1 MAKNLKVAELP
12 IHDSVKEILQEHGIL
27 ELFPPQE
34 DCLNAGVLDGNNIV
48 LASPTASGKTLIA
61 ELCALKHVLDNN
73 GKVIYLSPLRA
84 LASEKFE
91 EFKKYTSIKKVDGTK
106 ISVGISTGDFDSAAN
121 WLERYDIIVTTNEK
135 ADSLLRHRAKWMDNI
150 SAVIADEV
158 HLLNEAERGPTL
170 EIVIARLLQVNPS
183 IQILALSATINN
195 VDEIAGWLNAKY
207 IVTSWRPIDLK
218 EGVILQDEIQYKDGG
233 SRKIGQDT
241 RLTIINLVLDTI
253 RNGGQALIFSS
264 TRKNAAA
271 AAKNVAIH
279 MNKVLVPKRGS
290 KIVKQSLEEQTR
302 ATLEKEAKKILEA
315 GERTQ
320 LSEELANLVRSATAY
335 HHAGLTGAHRK
346 IIEDAFKE
354 RKIKVLTATPT
365 LAWGVNLPARTVII
379 QDYRRFEAGLGNYPI
394 SVLDY
399 KQMAGRAGRPKYD
412 KFGESVL
419 IAKTADEADYLMEG
433 YVLAKP
439 ERIWSRLAV
448 EKIIRGHVL
457 ATIASDFAHTEK
469 GIYEFFGKTFYAYQY
484 DVKAIKS
491 VINKILRFLHDE
503 EMIYV
508 LGDDILATKFGKRIS
523 ELYIDPLSGVI
534 IRDALQSNPPILTEF
549 SLFHLISHTPDMGP
563 IMRPYQR
570 EIDKLTITAEDH
582 KQELF
587 IDPPD
592 QWSDNIGYVE
602 FLGEVKTALVL
613 NNWIEELPE
622 DKLFERFN
630 VQPGDLYRTIEN
642 AQWLLHA
649 IEELSPVVAKN
660 KDITTLSTELI
671 QRVSKGI
678 KKELLPIVALEGVGR
693 VRGRIIFNAGFR
705 TIDDLKHA
713 SIEEITSLPS
723 VGPRLAKK
731 IKEQVGG
738 FVKKDTWERLGKI
751 PEENTQKEL
760 FDF

>member
-1 MAKNLKVAELP
+1 MKVAELP

-106 ISVGISTGDFDSAAN
+106 ISVGISTGDFDSADN

-534 IRDALQSNPPILTEF
+534 IRDVLQSNPPILTEF

>member
-1 MAKNLKVAELP
+1 MKVAELP

-106 ISVGISTGDFDSAAN
+106 ISVGISTGDFDSADN

-290 KIVKQSLEEQTR
+290 KIVKQSLEEHTR
-302 ATLEKEAKKILEA
+302 VTLEKEAKKILEA

-320 LSEELANLVRSATAY
+320 LSEELAVLVRSATAY

-457 ATIASDFAHTEK
+457 ATIASDFAHTEQ
-469 GIYEFFGKTFYAYQY
+469 GIYEFFGKTFYSYQY

-534 IRDALQSNPPILTEF
+534 IRDALQSNPPILTDF

-602 FLGEVKTALVL
+602 FLGEVKTAMVL

-630 VQPGDLYRTIEN
+630 VQPGDLYRTIDN

-660 KDITTLSTELI
+660 KDITALSTELI

-723 VGPRLAKK
+723 VGARLAKK